1 MALSMIGLKN
11 DPSFGLDSRR
21 SWVTATFLC
30 LSLKTMLI
38 GQHSVGVLFYGIV
51 RMYGISRKDAS
62 WPLVLSQSLSLLGGP
77 VAGYLCTRFSCRV
90 VLLASTFAGGA
101 AVSACFFADSILYLN
116 ILFGIVYGSATCG
129 VHVAVSVLVSQHF
142 EKRRATACSLM
153 YTLTCVN
160 SLYLPPL
167 AELLRVTYGIHGT
180 LLLLGGMIMNA
191 LPPVLAVRSPEW
203 VRPRRQSRGNTVNT
217 QKMAVG
223 SMPNSI
229 LLSASG
235 THDCKNP
242 GQTELSHEKTIETE
256 VTQVPLVQNG
266 SSCLSALR
274 LRVSH
279 STLTGKDNV
288 GNTSFT
294 TTVREFASMSVAVN
308 AISFSLVAFGMST
321 FLLLSVDIAVD
332 KGIMPSS
339 GVFLL
344 NAFAVADIATRPL
357 SGVVIDSGLL
367 TLESVMLL
375 GYVLQLLALELFV
388 WLDAFPL
395 LLASSVI
402 FGVSNGSRITL
413 LPPFLAKEFGVD
425 RMPGLLGGVSFWS
438 GVVLISGPFLVGYWR
453 DNLGSY
459 DGILHFVA
467 ALNAA
472 VAVIWVAK
480 LYVQRRRK
488 SLV

>member
-1 MALSMIGLKN
+1 MEDTLAKFSAVLDGDLTGHSGPPVCIDLAEDATPKILGCRVALRDVDLGVDN
-11 DPSFGLDSRR
+11 DLG
-21 SWVTATFLC
+21 VA
-30 LSLKTMLI
+30 SLYAMST
-38 GQHSVGVLFYGIV
+38 HSVGVLFYGIV
-51 RMYGISRKDAS
+51 STYGVSRKDAS
-62 WPLVLSQSLSLLGGP
+62 WPLVLSQSLSFL
-77 VAGYLCTRFSCRV
+77 
-90 VLLASTFAGGA
+90 AGGA

-116 ILFGIVYGSATCG
+116 ILFGIVY
-129 VHVAVSVLVSQHF
+129 
-142 EKRRATACSLM
+142 
-153 YTLTCVN
+153 
-160 SLYLPPL
+160 
-167 AELLRVTYGIHGT
+167 
-180 LLLLGGMIMNA
+180 
-191 LPPVLAVRSPEW
+191 
-203 VRPRRQSRGNTVNT
+203 
-217 QKMAVG
+217 
-223 SMPNSI
+223 
-229 LLSASG
+229 
-235 THDCKNP
+235 
-242 GQTELSHEKTIETE
+242 
-256 VTQVPLVQNG
+256 
-266 SSCLSALR
+266 
-274 LRVSH
+274 
-279 STLTGKDNV
+279 
-288 GNTSFT
+288 
-294 TTVREFASMSVAVN
+294 EFASMSVAVN

-480 LYVQRRRK
+480 LY
-488 SLV
+488 